1 MSQLMTVE
9 LPFECAE
16 DIIKVLDHF
25 KLHYER
31 SEEGISLR
39 GYGGAVSR
47 RKANI
52 VVSKEQFEGSSDLG
66 FRQREDG
73 KWEMEIDSDHGGVI
87 TDIKNVH
94 AFLKVQEIVKRK
106 RKKAV
111 VEGTVPQRL
120 QRGRRYGKQQ
130 EEIRITVS
138 V

>member
-52 VVSKEQFEGSSDLG
+52 VVSREQFEGSSDLG
-66 FRQREDG
+66 FRQNSDG
-73 KWEMEIDSDHGGVI
+73 KWEMEVDNAHSGMA

-94 AFLKVQEIVKRK
+94 AYLKVQEIIGRK

-111 VEGTVPQRL
+111 VEGVVPTRL
-120 QRGRRYGKQQ
+120 QRRMRGQQ
-130 EEIRITVS
+130 DEIRITVS